1 MDLSAPR
8 ARRLLLVDPC
18 EECLA
23 LGQRL
28 VKDGWEVHSAALKGV
43 GMPDSDL
50 GLLRLQTSHVKN
62 LKKVKALINPA
73 VACARPLSPRL
84 SGRTPAPTRKL
95 LIC

>member
-28 VKDGWEVHSAALKGV
+28 VKDGWEVHSAALEGV
-43 GMPDSDL
+43 GMPTATWACSD
-50 GLLRLQTSHVKN
+50 
-62 LKKVKALINPA
+62 
-73 VACARPLSPRL
+73 CRPRM
-84 SGRTPAPTRKL
+84 RT
-95 LIC
+95 